1 MRHIEIQADRRRL
14 LCDVLVLHPDEPTNL
29 AGFRGRGL
37 IDTGATVS
45 GIGPGV
51 ISALGLR
58 SYGKKP
64 LGSATEEKMVAYYLF
79 RLAFEALDI
88 GDPTTPQWPYS
99 FERTDG
105 FSWDRATDFDVII
118 GMDIL
123 LECELRLERGGRCGL
138 AFG

>member
-1 MRHIEIQADRRRL
+1 MF
-14 LCDVLVLHPDEPTNL
+14 HPDEPAVL
-29 AGFRGRGL
+29 SGFRGRGL

-45 GIGPGV
+45 GVGPRP
-51 ISALGLR
+51 IAALGLQ

-79 RLAFEALDI
+79 RLGLEAVEID
-88 GDPTTPQWPYS
+88 DMVPQWPYV

-105 FSWDRATDFDVII
+105 FSWDRPTDFDVII
-118 GMDIL
+118 GMDVL
-123 LECELRLERGGRCGL
+123 LECSLRLTRGGRCRL